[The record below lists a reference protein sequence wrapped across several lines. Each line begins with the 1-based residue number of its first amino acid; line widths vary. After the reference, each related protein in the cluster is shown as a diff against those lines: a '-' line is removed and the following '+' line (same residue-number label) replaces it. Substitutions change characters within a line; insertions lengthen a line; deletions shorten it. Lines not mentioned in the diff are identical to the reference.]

1 MTRVLLVS
9 DYNLDYD
16 NRATVAR
23 LTGATHPQM
32 EITHVPLSAAG
43 AMPHMLR
50 HVASLN
56 RDDATDVIHA
66 VGPSSLL
73 AVLPCGCQPIIY
85 SPPADDPLL
94 RLTRLRWISKARRV
108 TVACISEAHRREFLR
123 NGIPREAT
131 RVVRSTPTLIGAPR
145 LAREEIGLK
154 EDQRVVLAIGESSR
168 RSNHYLAAWAAVILY
183 FFDRKYRF
191 VVWGRGPVMDPT
203 RRYITSLR
211 QPGFSVVAEDA
222 ADRSI
227 EWESVAQTADVALFT
242 AARPSGLYA
251 ARVCEAL
258 GVPIVAAP
266 TSIAR
271 ELDPSNVTFSLT
283 SRARI
288 MAAAVHKLEE
298 SGTLTRKPPIIS
310 PVNAEVSAWKRV
322 YDDAIVGRMED
333 SMPFGRVL
341 SA

>member
-9 DYNLDYD
+9 DHYLDYD
-16 NRATVAR
+16 NRAAVAR
-23 LTGATHPQM
+23 LIGAAAPRM

-43 AMPHMLR
+43 AMPHMVR
-50 HVASLN
+50 RVASLE
-56 RDDATDVIHA
+56 RDDRTDVIHA

-94 RLTRLRWISKARRV
+94 GLARLRWISKARRV

-123 NGIPREAT
+123 NGIARDAT
-131 RVVRSTPTLIGAPR
+131 RVVRSAPTLTGAPR

-154 EDQRVVLAIGESSR
+154 QDQRVVVAIGESSR

-191 VVWGRGPVMDPT
+191 VVWGRGPVMDPM
-203 RRYITSLR
+203 RRYMTALR

-222 ADRSI
+222 AGRSL

-266 TSIAR
+266 TSISR
-271 ELDPSNVTFSLT
+271 ELDRSNAAFSLT

-288 MAAAVHKLEE
+288 IAAAAHKLAE
-298 SGTLTRKPPIIS
+298 SETRTGKPPIAS
-310 PVNAEVSAWKRV
+310 PATAEVLAWKRV

-333 SMPFGRVL
+333 AIAAGQAVL
-341 SA
+341 L